1 MSEAVKGSAWPS
13 PPPKYAANC
22 TTLSAH
28 TPIKSP
34 APKASTEDEADDNA
48 RPETPKTAIKAPQQP
63 QENGSPAPEARSAA
77 GVADAPLSDDEV
89 PNASSTEMRDRD
101 DVPAANESPRP
112 EGAPAPAKKKRPALE
127 APRAKKKKKDVKQRE
142 GSKRERVPEG
152 EADDRGKKV
161 RLHRSDIIPITS
173 SARWRGRPRR
183 NDRDVSSSTQA
194 KRPDIRN
201 FFAKKDTS

>member
-1 MSEAVKGSAWPS
+1 MSEAVKGVAWPS

-22 TTLSAH
+22 TTLTAH

-48 RPETPKTAIKAPQQP
+48 RPETPKTAIKASQQP
-63 QENGSPAPEARSAA
+63 QENGSAPQEARSAA

-112 EGAPAPAKKKRPALE
+112 EGAVAAPAPAKKKRPAHDV
-127 APRAKKKKKDVKQRE
+127 PRAKKKKKDVKQQKRSG
-142 GSKRERVPEG
+142 GSKRERVPGEG
-152 EADDRGKKV
+152 AVDRGKKV
-161 RLHRSDIIPITS
+161 RH
-173 SARWRGRPRR
+173 A
-183 NDRDVSSSTQA
+183 ST
-194 KRPDIRN
+194 D
-201 FFAKKDTS
+201 

>member
-1 MSEAVKGSAWPS
+1 MVQVENSV
-13 PPPKYAANC
+13 YAAFC
-22 TTLSAH
+22 
-28 TPIKSP
+28 
-34 APKASTEDEADDNA
+34 A
-48 RPETPKTAIKAPQQP
+48 RLGLDSISQF
-63 QENGSPAPEARSAA
+63 QEE
-77 GVADAPLSDDEV
+77 
-89 PNASSTEMRDRD
+89 
-101 DVPAANESPRP
+101 
-112 EGAPAPAKKKRPALE
+112 
-127 APRAKKKKKDVKQRE
+127 DVKQRE

>member
-34 APKASTEDEADDNA
+34 APKASTEDEANDNA

-77 GVADAPLSDDEV
+77 GVADAPLSDNEV

-101 DVPAANESPRP
+101 DVPAANESPLP
-112 EGAPAPAKKKRPALE
+112 EGAPAPAKKKRPAPDAQGAE
-127 APRAKKKKKDVKQRE
+127 KKKTKKKKKEKKKKRSG
-142 GSKRERVPEG
+142 GSKRERVPE
-152 EADDRGKKV
+152 EDAVDRGKKV
-161 RLHRSDIIPITS
+161 RHHG
-173 SARWRGRPRR
+173 A
-183 NDRDVSSSTQA
+183 ST
-194 KRPDIRN
+194 D
-201 FFAKKDTS
+201 

>member
-22 TTLSAH
+22 TTLTAH

-34 APKASTEDEADDNA
+34 APKASTEDEANDNA

-112 EGAPAPAKKKRPALE
+112 EGAPAPAKKKRPAPDD
-127 APRAKKKKKDVKQRE
+127 APRAKKKKTKKKQKQKQKRRG
-142 GSKRERVPEG
+142 GSKRERAPG
-152 EADDRGKKV
+152 EDAVGRGKKV
-161 RLHRSDIIPITS
+161 RSGAPTE
-173 SARWRGRPRR
+173 
-183 NDRDVSSSTQA
+183 
-194 KRPDIRN
+194 
-201 FFAKKDTS
+201 